1 MELLTQALVQG
12 VLLGAT
18 YGLVALGANVIYSVS
33 GVVNFAHGH
42 FLVAAMYLTY
52 ALQAWLSLDPYV
64 SLIAV
69 VPAMYLIGLATHH
82 FLVRPLKGKH
92 VLVVAQLTLGVSFAI
107 QGLLLVVFGGSVQR
121 VDSFLSD
128 RTVEIGT
135 VRLPAPVLVAALL
148 SAVLAACFF
157 VVLART
163 DFGRSVRAVHQN
175 GTAAAAMG
183 ISIRKVEA
191 RTFAVGIAIAG
202 IAGVALASTSPFMP
216 STGLQYTLT
225 TFLIMILGGMGNFM
239 GNFVSGV
246 LIGVATACG
255 QVYLPGSLAL
265 MLPFLVFVA
274 VVLWRPQGLL
284 GLTAG
289 GARA

>member
-1 MELLTQALVQG
+1 MELLIQALAQG

-42 FLVAAMYLTY
+42 FLVAAMYLAF
-52 ALQAWLSLDPYV
+52 ALQSWLSLDPYV
-64 SLIAV
+64 ALFAV
-69 VPAMYLIGLATHH
+69 VSAMYLIGLATHRI
-82 FLVRPLKGKH
+82 LIRPLKGKH
-92 VLVVAQLTLGVSFAI
+92 VLVVAQLTLGLSFAL
-107 QGLLLVVFGGSVQR
+107 QGLLLVVFGGSVKR

-128 RTVEIGT
+128 RTVQIG
-135 VRLPAPVLVAALL
+135 VIRLPAAVVVAALL
-148 SAVLAACFF
+148 SVVLAVGFF
-157 VVLART
+157 LLLART

-191 RTFAVGIAIAG
+191 RTFAVGIAIVG

-216 STGLQYTLT
+216 SSGLQYTLT

-255 QVYLPGSLAL
+255 QVYLSGSLAL

-284 GLTAG
+284 GIAAG